1 MVQSAL
7 MYDFEV
13 KNSKKRVKSVQ
24 IKNCTT
30 CKSLVMNYL

>member
-13 KNSKKRVKSVQ
+13 KNSKKRVKSMQ

-30 CKSLVMNYL
+30 GKALVMNYL

>member
-13 KNSKKRVKSVQ
+13 KNIKKRVKSVQ
-24 IKNCTT
+24 IKNRTT
-30 CKSLVMNYL
+30 YKSLVMNYL